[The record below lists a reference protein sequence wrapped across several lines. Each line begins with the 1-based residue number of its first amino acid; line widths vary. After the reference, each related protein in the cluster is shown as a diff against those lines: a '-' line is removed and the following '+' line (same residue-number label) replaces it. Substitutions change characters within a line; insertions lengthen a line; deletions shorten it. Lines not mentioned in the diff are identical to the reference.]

1 LIRPKA
7 SIRIL
12 EESIMREDLPES
24 AEDAPSPDDLGLSR
38 AERRAKARGKN
49 PQQSA
54 VSQKGFVPKGNQSAA
69 KRNYS
74 NRRAG

>member
-1 LIRPKA
+1 
-7 SIRIL
+7 
-12 EESIMREDLPES
+12 MRKDLPES
-24 AEDAPSPDDLGLSR
+24 PEPEADGQPDDDAGLSR

-49 PQQSA
+49 PQQQA
-54 VSQKGFVPKGNQSAA
+54 NSQPHFVPKNNPSAA

>member
-1 LIRPKA
+1 
-7 SIRIL
+7 
-12 EESIMREDLPES
+12 MRKDLPES
-24 AEDAPSPDDLGLSR
+24 SEPEAAGPSDDDAGLSR

-49 PQQSA
+49 PQQHA
-54 VSQKGFVPKGNQSAA
+54 NSQPHFVPKSNQSAA

>member
-1 LIRPKA
+1 
-7 SIRIL
+7 
-12 EESIMREDLPES
+12 MRNDQPEP
-24 AEDAPSPDDLGLSR
+24 AEAAEPDDDAGLSR

-49 PQQSA
+49 PQPQA
-54 VSQKGFVPKGNQSAA
+54 HGQPHFVPKNSQGGA

>member
-1 LIRPKA
+1 
-7 SIRIL
+7 
-12 EESIMREDLPES
+12 MRKDLPES
-24 AEDAPSPDDLGLSR
+24 AGAEQPDDAQPDGDPDAGLSR

-49 PQQSA
+49 PQQQA
-54 VSQKGFVPKGNQSAA
+54 FGQPHFQPKSNQAGT

>member
-1 LIRPKA
+1 
-7 SIRIL
+7 
-12 EESIMREDLPES
+12 MRKDLPES
-24 AEDAPSPDDLGLSR
+24 TGAEQPDAEQSDAGQPDDDAGLSR

-49 PQQSA
+49 PQQQA
-54 VSQKGFVPKGNQSAA
+54 HGQPHFQPKNNQAGA

>member
-1 LIRPKA
+1 
-7 SIRIL
+7 
-12 EESIMREDLPES
+12 MREDLPES
-24 AEDAPSPDDLGLSR
+24 DDVQPDDAGLSR

-49 PQQSA
+49 PQQPTFG
-54 VSQKGFVPKGNQSAA
+54 QKGFVPKNNHSGA